1 MATEKAIRNSKQK
14 TAILDVLAKTDS
26 HPTADWVYQKV
37 SRKIPNISLGTV
49 YRNLANLA
57 KDGQISRMEVGDG
70 IDRFDYTVHPHDHFY
85 CAECGSLY
93 DVELSY
99 DEDLDELAEK
109 TGCGKIER
117 HNLIF
122 QGTCTKCLNSKK
134 NDFIIL

>member
-1 MATEKAIRNSKQK
+1 MATEKITRNSKQK
-14 TAILDVLAKTDS
+14 TAILDVLSKTDT

-57 KDGQISRMEVGDG
+57 KDGVISRMEIGDG
-70 IDRFDYTVHPHDHFY
+70 TDHFDYTVQPHNHFY
-85 CAECGSLY
+85 CKQCGGLY

-99 DEDLDELAEK
+99 DESLDKMAES
-109 TGCGKIER
+109 TGCGRIED
-117 HNLIF
+117 HNLLF
-122 QGTCTKCLNSKK
+122 RGTCKQCLNSKK